1 LNGAHGRKPTNM
13 QDLFTKN
20 ELVHFWLPS
29 LAAVA
34 CIIAGVVLQE
44 NLLLV
49 VPFAGLAAFSFGLN
63 LRLLF
68 FALLFVIPLS
78 TEFEVTA
85 TLSTDLPD
93 EPLMLLLMGCLVVL
107 FLMKPQLIPVELR
120 KSSLVL
126 LLLLQLVWLLMT
138 VFFSH
143 EVWLSIKYCLAKAW
157 FIMAFVVGGL
167 FFLRTKEDF
176 ALASKALIF
185 AMLIPVLYSLLQH
198 AGKGFTFES
207 INATLSPFFRNHVN
221 YSALLVCLSPVL
233 LLWYQF
239 STKRLR
245 KWIVAVMVVFFIALF
260 FAYSR
265 GAWLCLLSGTVTWI
279 AIKKR
284 FLLSLIFTALLAA
297 AVALFLLVQDEN
309 YMKFAPD
316 FNTTRQHF
324 DLNEHLEATY
334 TLKDMSTMERFY
346 RWIAGVKMV
355 NEEKLKGYGP
365 NTFTTYYKEYT
376 VAAFKTWVSNNEEKS
391 SVHNYFL
398 LISIEQGLPALFIL
412 LALLICMFTI
422 AVKAYHTLNDPFERS
437 LAITAAVI
445 LSMIVTLN
453 LLSDLI
459 ETDKIGSIYF
469 LLMGIFIRL
478 QVKLNQQKAT
488 VL

>member
-1 LNGAHGRKPTNM
+1 M
-13 QDLFTKN
+13 QGLFTKN

-93 EPLMLLLMGCLVVL
+93 EPLMLLLTGCLVVL
-107 FLMKPQLIPVELR
+107 FLLKPQLIPVELR

>member
-1 LNGAHGRKPTNM
+1 M
-13 QDLFTKN
+13 QGLFTKN

-93 EPLMLLLMGCLVVL
+93 EPLMLLLTGWLVVL
-107 FLMKPQLIPVELR
+107 FLLKPHLLPVELR

-198 AGKGFTFES
+198 AGKGFTFD
-207 INATLSPFFRNHVN
+207 
-221 YSALLVCLSPVL
+221 SALLVCLSPVL

-422 AVKAYHTLNDPFERS
+422 AVKSYHTLNDPFERS

-478 QVKLNQQKAT
+478 QVKLNEQKAT
-488 VL
+488 GL

>member
-1 LNGAHGRKPTNM
+1 
-13 QDLFTKN
+13 
-20 ELVHFWLPS
+20 
-29 LAAVA
+29 
-34 CIIAGVVLQE
+34 
-44 NLLLV
+44 
-49 VPFAGLAAFSFGLN
+49 
-63 LRLLF
+63 
-68 FALLFVIPLS
+68 
-78 TEFEVTA
+78 
-85 TLSTDLPD
+85 
-93 EPLMLLLMGCLVVL
+93 L
-107 FLMKPQLIPVELR
+107 FLLKPHLLPVELR

-422 AVKAYHTLNDPFERS
+422 AVKSYHTLNDPFERS
-437 LAITAAVI
+437 LAVTAAVI

-478 QVKLNQQKAT
+478 QVKLNEQKAT
-488 VL
+488 GL